1 MVTGISSSNIFNS
14 PLDLFQS
21 DAAVKLSCETL
32 KTRGKDFLVL
42 TPSAEQTFAWSDG
55 SLCAGLYTKQD
66 IPNVGTVGV
75 RNK

>member
-1 MVTGISSSNIFNS
+1 
-14 PLDLFQS
+14 
-21 DAAVKLSCETL
+21 LSCETL